1 MGIYIN
7 RGNSSFTSARRSE
20 YVDKSELVSFI
31 NGTINTGCRL
41 TCVSRARRFGKS
53 MAAQMLYAY
62 YDKSCD
68 SRPLFEDLK
77 VADPENVANKHPDTA
92 FETHLNKYPTIY
104 IDVTDFTSSYHNCDN
119 IVEILVKKVKKDVVS
134 AYPDLSFDPEDGLMD
149 TLLTV
154 TEPTGEQFILIID
167 EWDALCRELANKP
180 QLMEDYVRLLRSL
193 FKAGNTDRVFAAVY
207 MTGILPIKQYGTQST
222 LNNFQSYSMTN
233 PGRLA
238 SYFGFTTDE
247 VKALCQ
253 KYDMSYQEMKKWYDG
268 YEMGDAG
275 HMFNP
280 TSVMRAIHMRQF
292 DNYWSQTSSFEAIR
306 NYINMDFDGVKQTI
320 ENLLIGNEEKVP
332 VLNYGNDRNDINSRD
347 ELFALL
353 THYGY
358 FAYNNCTQTVR
369 IPNQEV
375 RAELLQVVKT
385 GNRPELVRLIKD
397 SDTLLEATLAMDE
410 EYVAEALD
418 TFHSQYTTPR
428 FHNNEQALR
437 ALVRYAYIGATD
449 SFVPMEELPTGKGF
463 ADVAFIPARPNGQP
477 VILVELKYAETA
489 DTAIQQIKD
498 RRYPEKLAPFTDNL
512 LLVGISYDK
521 ETKKHSCKMEMYKE
535 I

>member
-77 VADPENVANKHPDTA
+77 VADPESAANKHPDTA

-154 TEPTGEQFILIID
+154 TERTGEQFILIID
-167 EWDALCRELANKP
+167 EWDALCRELTDKP

-207 MTGILPIKQYGTQST
+207 MTGILPIKQYGTQSA
-222 LNNFQSYSMTN
+222 LNNFQPYSMIN
-233 PGRLA
+233 PDPIGGC
-238 SYFGFTTDE
+238 FGFTKEE

-253 KYDMSYQEMKKWYDG
+253 KYDMSYQEMEKWYDG
-268 YEMGDAG
+268 YDMGSAG
-275 HMFNP
+275 HIFNP
-280 TSVMRAIHMRQF
+280 TSVMLAIRKHRF

-320 ENLLIGNEEKVP
+320 ENLLMGNEESVP

-358 FAYNNCTQTVR
+358 FAYNNYTQTIH

-410 EYVAEALD
+410 KYVAEALD

-428 FHNNEQALR
+428 FYNNEQALR
-437 ALVRYAYIGATD
+437 ALVRYAYIGATG

-463 ADVAFIPARPNGQP
+463 ADVAFIPVQPSGKP
-477 VILVELKYAETA
+477 VILVELKYADTA

-498 RRYPEKLAPFTDNL
+498 RRYPEKLVPFTDHL
-512 LLVGISYDK
+512 LLVGISYDR
-521 ETKKHSCKMEMYKE
+521 ETKKHSCKMELLKG
-535 I
+535 